1 MEQFYIYLWSI
12 SENVAISLGNISIS
26 LLIITPFLFP
36 LLYEFSDMTSKEVL
50 PVVKRTAISGLI
62 LLFIA
67 ILIPSK
73 QDLALLFMYPYI
85 KQGTETV
92 IKSETLNKMKTMTN
106 LYLDE
111 QIKNLKEHRGGNDNL

>member
-12 SENVAISLGNISIS
+12 SENVTMFL
-26 LLIITPFLFP
+26 LLIGIFLLITSPFLF
-36 LLYEFSDMTSKEVL
+36 LFLSELGDMTYKEVI
-50 PVVKRTAISGLI
+50 PIFTKTIISGLI
-62 LLFIA
+62 ILIFS

-73 QDLALLFMYPYI
+73 QDIALLFMYPYI

-92 IKSETLNKMKTMTN
+92 IKSETLNKMKQITN

-111 QIKNLKEHRGGNDNL
+111 QIKNLKDKEVR